1 MENKTSIMQQFE
13 QFATDRINNHK
24 AELNTRYENEAI
36 DKQTLDKAHR
46 EHKEIF
52 SQKLDDKIKKLFLG
66 DHDRRLQTELQNKK
80 HNYMD
85 QLISNPNKS

>member
-1 MENKTSIMQQFE
+1 MENKISIMQQFE

-24 AELNTRYENEAI
+24 AELNTRHESEAN
-36 DKQTLDKAHR
+36 DKQTLDKAYR

-52 SQKLDDKIKKLFLG
+52 SQKLDDKIKK
-66 DHDRRLQTELQNKK
+66 